1 MGKVVMEGGVQEGD
15 VQDRTHPATSAA
27 PESAD
32 RQSAE
37 AVARLRSLILGEDYE
52 QAIRQARDA
61 DETRRVAEVLAEAI
75 RLRSQQDKGVQNA
88 LAPAIDDVLDTSIRR
103 DPVKLARVISP
114 IIGPSIRAA
123 VRTALAD
130 MVESLNRILERSISP
145 QSWWWRVQAW
155 RAGMPFVQF
164 VLLRTLQFRVE
175 QVLLIHRDSGI
186 LPRAETAHGV
196 EIHDPQLVSA
206 MLTAIKDFVSD
217 SFRSGNDAADLNRVR
232 FGDRLLLIDVG
243 PQAVIAAVVLG
254 DPPPGLATQLS
265 TTLEQFHRIFSQPLA
280 DFSGDRAPFQP
291 ASGLLQDC
299 ITEQIRADHTPAK
312 PWLALSAI
320 ALVVIVAVLFGW
332 RQWRIEQQ
340 RADIVQQLR
349 ASADYVVLGSEG
361 DGRHLRVSLLSRFG
375 APSPQAAQALAQQ
388 SGIELELDMAPVAM
402 NSEDLLLPYLERR
415 YGLGPQVSVQLQSGV
430 LRIAGPLSA
439 QQLEQI
445 SADSWVQGLVRTLD
459 STQVKIIPPP
469 DQRALDQQHWRELV
483 DSIQRERFYF
493 GEDSPLLDAREGAKA
508 ARMLEQ
514 LRELTALAKKF
525 ELQQLQILIQGYAD
539 STGTDARNTRLSR
552 DRALEL
558 RDFFI
563 AHGIDPELL
572 IGMGVGSLGA
582 STLTAQQKRFV
593 MLQVIYTMPQD

>member
-1 MGKVVMEGGVQEGD
+1 MGKVVMEGD
-15 VQDRTHPATSAA
+15 VQDRTRPATPAE
-27 PESAD
+27 PAD

-37 AVARLRSLILGEDYE
+37 AVERLRSLILGADYE
-52 QAIRQARDA
+52 STIRRARDA

-75 RLRSQQDKGVQNA
+75 RLRSQQDKGVQSA

-155 RAGMPFVQF
+155 RAGMPFGQF

-186 LPRAETAHGV
+186 LLQAETAHGV

-206 MLTAIKDFVSD
+206 MLTAIKDFVGD

-299 ITEQIRADHTPAK
+299 ITEQIRADRTPAK

-320 ALVVIVAVLFGW
+320 ALVVIIAVLFGW

-349 ASADYVVLGSEG
+349 ASSDYVVLGSEG

-375 APSPQAAQALAQQ
+375 APPPQNAQALAQQ

-402 NSEDLLLPYLERR
+402 NADDLLLPYLERR
-415 YGLGPQVSVQLQSGV
+415 YGLGSQVSVQLQDGV

-459 STQVKIIPPP
+459 STQVNIIPPP

-483 DSIQRERFYF
+483 DTIQHERFYF
-493 GEDSPLLDAREGAKA
+493 GEDSPLLDSSEATKA
-508 ARMLEQ
+508 VRMLEQ
-514 LRELTALAKKF
+514 LRELTALAKKL
-525 ELQQLQILIQGYAD
+525 ELQHLQILIQGYAD
-539 STGTDARNTRLSR
+539 STGTDARNSRLSR

-563 AHGIDPELL
+563 AHGVDPGLL
-572 IGMGVGSLGA
+572 TGMGVGSLGV
-582 STLTAQQKRFV
+582 STLTAQQKRFA
-593 MLQVIYTMPQD
+593 MLQVIYVMPHD

>member
-1 MGKVVMEGGVQEGD
+1 MGKVVMEGD
-15 VQDRTHPATSAA
+15 VQDRTSPVTPAV
-27 PESAD
+27 PVNAD

-52 QAIRQARDA
+52 TAIRQARDA

-75 RLRSQQDKGVQNA
+75 RLRSQQDKGIQNA
-88 LAPAIDDVLDTSIRR
+88 LAPAIDDVLDASIRR

-123 VRTALAD
+123 VRNALAD

-155 RAGMPFVQF
+155 RAGMPFGQF

-186 LPRAETAHGV
+186 LLQAETAHGV

-232 FGDRLLLIDVG
+232 FGDRLLLIEVG

-299 ITEQIRADHTPAK
+299 ITEQIRADRTPAK

-320 ALVVIVAVLFGW
+320 ALVVIVAALFGW
-332 RQWRIEQQ
+332 RQWRIDQQ
-340 RADIVQQLR
+340 RAEIVQQLR
-349 ASADYVVLGSEG
+349 ASSDYVVLGSEG
-361 DGRHLRVSLLSRFG
+361 DGRHLRVNLLSRFG
-375 APSPQAAQALAQQ
+375 APPPQNAQALAQQ

-402 NSEDLLLPYLERR
+402 NADDLLLPYLERR
-415 YGLGPQVSVQLQSGV
+415 YGLGSQVSVQLQDGV
-430 LRIAGPLSA
+430 LHIAGPLSA

-445 SADSWVQGLVRTLD
+445 TTDSWVQGLVRTLD
-459 STQVKIIPPP
+459 STQVNIIPPP

-483 DSIQRERFYF
+483 DSIQHERFYF
-493 GEDSPLLDAREGAKA
+493 GEDSPLLDSSEATKA
-508 ARMLEQ
+508 VRMLEQ
-514 LRELTALAKKF
+514 LRELTALAKKL
-525 ELQQLQILIQGYAD
+525 ELQHLQIIIQGYAD
-539 STGTDARNTRLSR
+539 STGTDARNSRLSR

-563 AHGIDPELL
+563 AHGVDPGLL
-572 IGMGVGSLGA
+572 TGMGVGSLGA
-582 STLTAQQKRFV
+582 STLTAQQKRFA
-593 MLQVIYTMPQD
+593 MLQVIYVMPHD

>member
-1 MGKVVMEGGVQEGD
+1 MGKVVMEGD
-15 VQDRTHPATSAA
+15 VQDRTRPAMPTE
-27 PESAD
+27 PAD

-37 AVARLRSLILGEDYE
+37 AVERLRSLILGADYE
-52 QAIRQARDA
+52 STIRRARDA
-61 DETRRVAEVLAEAI
+61 DETRRVADVIAEAI
-75 RLRSQQDKGVQNA
+75 RLRSQQDKSVQNA

-155 RAGMPFVQF
+155 RAGMPFGQF

-186 LPRAETAHGV
+186 LLQAETAHGV

-332 RQWRIEQQ
+332 RQWRIDQQ

-349 ASADYVVLGSEG
+349 ASSDYVVLGSEG

-375 APSPQAAQALAQQ
+375 APPPQDVQALAQQ

-402 NSEDLLLPYLERR
+402 NADDLLLPYLERR
-415 YGLGPQVSVQLQSGV
+415 YGLGSQVSAQLQDGV

-459 STQVKIIPPP
+459 STQVNIIPPP

-483 DSIQRERFYF
+483 DTIQHERFYF
-493 GEDSPLLDAREGAKA
+493 GEDSPLLDSSEATKA
-508 ARMLEQ
+508 VRMLEQ
-514 LRELTALAKKF
+514 LRELTALAKKL
-525 ELQQLQILIQGYAD
+525 ELQHLQILIQGYAD
-539 STGTDARNTRLSR
+539 STGTDARNSRLSR

-563 AHGIDPELL
+563 AHGVDPGLL
-572 IGMGVGSLGA
+572 TGMGVGSLGA
-582 STLTAQQKRFV
+582 STLTAQQKRFA
-593 MLQVIYTMPQD
+593 MLQVIYVMPHD

>member
-1 MGKVVMEGGVQEGD
+1 MESDTQD
-15 VQDRTHPATSAA
+15 RIRPATPAVQDNT
-27 PESAD
+27 D
-32 RQSAE
+32 RQSSD
-37 AVARLRSLILGEDYE
+37 AVSRLRSLILGEDYE
-52 QAIRQARDA
+52 TAIRQARDA
-61 DETRRVAEVLAEAI
+61 DETRRVAAVVAEAI
-75 RLRSQQDKGVQNA
+75 RLRSQQDKSVQNA
-88 LAPAIDDVLDTSIRR
+88 LAPAIDDVLDASIRR

-155 RAGMPFVQF
+155 RAGMPFGQF

-186 LPRAETAHGV
+186 LLQAETAHGV

-217 SFRSGNDAADLNRVR
+217 SFRSGNDAADLKRVR
-232 FGDRLLLIDVG
+232 FGDRLLLIEVG
-243 PQAVIAAVVLG
+243 PQAVMAAVVLG

-265 TTLEQFHRIFSQPLA
+265 TTLEQFHRIFAQPLA

-291 ASGLLQDC
+291 ATGLLQDC
-299 ITEQIRADHTPAK
+299 ITEQVRADRASAK
-312 PWLALSAI
+312 PWLAQSAI

-332 RQWRIEQQ
+332 RQWRIDQL
-340 RADIVQQLR
+340 RADIVQQLQ
-349 ASADYVVLGSEG
+349 ASPDYVVLGSEG
-361 DGRHLRVSLLSRFG
+361 DGRHLRVNLLSRFG
-375 APSPQAAQALAQQ
+375 ASSPQAVQALAQQ
-388 SGIELELDMAPVAM
+388 SGIELELHMAPVAM

-415 YGLGPQVSVQLQSGV
+415 YGLGPQVSVQLQKGV
-430 LRIAGPLSA
+430 LQIAGPLSA
-439 QQLEQI
+439 QQLDQI
-445 SADSWVQGLVRTLD
+445 RADSWVRGLVRTLD
-459 STQVKIIPPP
+459 SARVNIIPPP

-483 DSIQRERFYF
+483 DTIQHERFYF
-493 GEDSPLLDAREGAKA
+493 EEDSPLLDAREGGKA

-514 LRELTALAKKF
+514 VRELTALAKKL
-525 ELQQLQILIQGYAD
+525 ELQHLQILVQGFAD
-539 STGTDARNTRLSR
+539 STGTDARNSRLSR

-563 AHGIDPELL
+563 AHGVDPGLL
-572 IGMGVGSLGA
+572 TAMGVGSLGA
-582 STLTAQQKRFV
+582 STLTAQQKRFA
-593 MLQVIYTMPQD
+593 MLQVIYVMPPD

>member
-1 MGKVVMEGGVQEGD
+1 MGKVVMEGD
-15 VQDRTHPATSAA
+15 IQDRIPPATPVVPA
-27 PESAD
+27 SAD

-37 AVARLRSLILGEDYE
+37 AVKRLRSLILGADYE
-52 QAIRQARDA
+52 STIRRARDA

-75 RLRSQQDKGVQNA
+75 RLRSQQDKGVQSA

-155 RAGMPFVQF
+155 RAGMPFGQF

-186 LPRAETAHGV
+186 LLQAETAHGV
-196 EIHDPQLVSA
+196 EMRDPQLVSA

-299 ITEQIRADHTPAK
+299 ITEQIRADRTPAK

-375 APSPQAAQALAQQ
+375 APSPQNAQALAQQ

-402 NSEDLLLPYLERR
+402 NADDLLLPYLERR
-415 YGLGPQVSVQLQSGV
+415 YGLGSQVSAQLQDGV

-483 DSIQRERFYF
+483 DTIQHERFYF
-493 GEDSPLLDAREGAKA
+493 GEDSPLLDSSEATKA
-508 ARMLEQ
+508 VRMLEQ
-514 LRELTALAKKF
+514 LRELTALAKKL
-525 ELQQLQILIQGYAD
+525 ELQHLQILIQGYAD
-539 STGTDARNTRLSR
+539 STGTDARNSRLSR

-563 AHGIDPELL
+563 AHGVDPGLL
-572 IGMGVGSLGA
+572 TGMGVGSLGA
-582 STLTAQQKRFV
+582 STLTAQQKRFA
-593 MLQVIYTMPQD
+593 MLQVIYVMPHD